1 MYRVANTHARRNPL
15 DSIPANK
22 SISFGWKCFVNSSA
36 INDNAEGSFNKG
48 LKSLNNIPFLGI
60 CLGMQCA
67 VIEFARNVMGL
78 EGAHSFEMNPETQY
92 PVIDLMESQ
101 KDVSAKGGTMRL
113 GAYSCKIEKGTLA
126 HKVYGKSLIQER
138 HRHRYEFN
146 NAYLEKFK
154 EAGLI
159 MSGTNPE
166 SNLVEIVELPN
177 HPFFI
182 GVQFHPEYKSTVEAP
197 APLFVQFVKA
207 AYQHAV
213 PFIKNSK

>member
-1 MYRVANTHARRNPL
+1 M
-15 DSIPANK
+15 
-22 SISFGWKCFVNSSA
+22 IS
-36 INDNAEGSFNKG
+36 
-48 LKSLNNIPFLGI
+48 
-60 CLGMQCA
+60 
-67 VIEFARNVMGL
+67 
-78 EGAHSFEMNPETQY
+78 
-92 PVIDLMESQ
+92 
-101 KDVSAKGGTMRL
+101 
-113 GAYSCKIEKGTLA
+113 
-126 HKVYGKSLIQER
+126 ER

-146 NAYLEKFK
+146 NAYLDRFK
-154 EAGLI
+154 NAGLV

-213 PFIKNSK
+213 PFIKNSKLFLLIL